1 MAPHNN
7 VKIYN
12 AFFRKNYV
20 LFAFILIK
28 KYDDIIKS
36 RWYNQTWTIMNYAE
50 KCRTF
55 YYHAYFFHKEY

>member
-20 LFAFILIK
+20 LFAFILKSTMILLSR
-28 KYDDIIKS
+28 DD
-36 RWYNQTWTIMNYAE
+36 TIRRE
-50 KCRTF
+50 QL
-55 YYHAYFFHKEY
+55 